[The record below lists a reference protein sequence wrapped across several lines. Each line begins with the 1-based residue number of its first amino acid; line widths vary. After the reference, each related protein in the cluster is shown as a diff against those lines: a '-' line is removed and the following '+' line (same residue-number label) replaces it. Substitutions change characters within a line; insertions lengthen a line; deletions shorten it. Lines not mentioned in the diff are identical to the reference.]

1 MAKPKVTLFVDIASP
16 FAYLGFYAL
25 QNFSIF
31 KQCEVTFVPILLGGL
46 MKACGNTPPLHIKNK
61 DKWIDIERIRWSRLF
76 NIPVSAQAPEGSPIN
91 TLLIQRA
98 LTSLNLSHPHL
109 LPQALG
115 AFYHAFWVSF
125 AAPQKPENTLSI
137 LASVVGDTEAKTV
150 FERSTS
156 AEVKKLLAEKTNE
169 AMDAGAF
176 GLPWFVATNS
186 KGEKEGF
193 WGFDHIGQMVD
204 HLGLE
209 RPQTDGWKAML

>member
-1 MAKPKVTLFVDIASP
+1 M
-16 FAYLGFYAL
+16 
-25 QNFSIF
+25 
-31 KQCEVTFVPILLGGL
+31 
-46 MKACGNTPPLHIKNK
+46 
-61 DKWIDIERIRWSRLF
+61 
-76 NIPVSAQAPEGSPIN
+76 
-91 TLLIQRA
+91 
-98 LTSLNLSHPHL
+98 
-109 LPQALG
+109 
-115 AFYHAFWVSF
+115 SF

-150 FERSTS
+150 LERSTS

-176 GLPWFVATNS
+176 GLPWFVGEFAFSFLLLLAPMDRVLSKRTVLTCAVVVATNS

-209 RPQTDGWKAML
+209 RPQTGGWKAML